1 MDVEKTIEFILQMQS
16 RQEAHMSE
24 LTQRQDDLTT
34 ALLKLTE
41 NVSGLADIVG
51 EVSRAQARTE
61 EEIRR
66 TEEERRRAEEQ
77 NRLAHERFQELN
89 QATDERLH
97 ALIKTMD
104 DWIRNQGN
112 RNGAP
117 G

>member
-16 RQEAHMSE
+16 RQEAHMGE

-66 TEEERRRAEEQ
+66 TEEQ